1 MFLACVLASSR
12 VSSTTQG
19 FANRDSSAGMDSNR
33 NLALCTDS
41 SLVPQGAA
49 GFSRAGAGS
58 FPLSGLHAVVEPRGA
73 QASRA
78 HSSCPSGTQTLFMN
92 E

>member
-12 VSSTTQG
+12 VFSTTQG

-41 SLVPQGAA
+41 SLVPQGLPASQGPGQGHFLSLDCTLRWNQEGRKQAEHAA
-49 GFSRAGAGS
+49 
-58 FPLSGLHAVVEPRGA
+58 LVLQELK
-73 QASRA
+73 
-78 HSSCPSGTQTLFMN
+78 HSSVN

>member
-12 VSSTTQG
+12 VFSTTQG

-41 SLVPQGAA
+41 SLVPQGLPAFLKGRGRVISSLWTA
-49 GFSRAGAGS
+49 RCGGTK
-58 FPLSGLHAVVEPRGA
+58 RGA
-73 QASRA
+73 SKQS
-78 HSSCPSGTQTLFMN
+78 TQLLSFRNSNTLQ
-92 E
+92 

>member
-12 VSSTTQG
+12 VFSTTQG

-49 GFSRAGAGS
+49 GSQGLGQGHF
-58 FPLSGLHAVVEPRGA
+58 LSLDCTLWWNQEGRK
-73 QASRA
+73 QAERTA
-78 HSSCPSGTQTLFMN
+78 LVLQELKHSS
-92 E
+92 